1 MSAQLRPAL
10 VMLALLT
17 LITGVIYPLVVTG
30 VAQVIFPF
38 QANGS
43 LLQRHGE
50 VIGSELIGQNF
61 SEPRYFWPRPSAAGA
76 AGYDATASGGS
87 NLGPTSAMLMR
98 QVRERVAA
106 LTSENPASAVPVD
119 MVTTSGS
126 GLDPHI
132 TPAAAQFQAP
142 RVAAARGIKTENVLQ
157 LVQQHTEKRQ
167 LGVLGEW
174 RVNVLKLNLALD
186 QQYPVRDAQP

>member
-50 VIGSELIGQNF
+50 VIGSVLIGQNF

-87 NLGPTSAMLMR
+87 NLGPTSATLMR

-186 QQYPVRDAQP
+186 QQYPVREAQP